1 LGTIVNP
8 LDLGRNMVLERFEF
22 TIGATNLSLVHEWI
36 YQTLQTI
43 TSPLFNEFV
52 IWLLGSEV
60 PWSLMNSNGWNVVDA
75 LLVALAERNPGFKVV
90 FRGNGDELFIGSYLP
105 LIWAKG
111 LMQFHFSG
119 AENRLQ
125 EL

>member
-8 LDLGRNMVLERFEF
+8 LDLRRNMVLERFEF

-60 PWSLMNSNGWNVVDA
+60 PLFGCLLGQVRTTQRGCSERERERDRGPSSVGSEPPLHDA
-75 LLVALAERNPGFKVV
+75 RTRGERGKS
-90 FRGNGDELFIGSYLP
+90 GDRHED
-105 LIWAKG
+105 
-111 LMQFHFSG
+111 
-119 AENRLQ
+119 
-125 EL
+125 